1 MKPQI
6 VIPSYKRVQQLKDK
20 TLAML
25 RSYDI
30 PDNICKIYVAT
41 DDELKAYQQEIK
53 GDYDW
58 QVIGRPGIG
67 YLRNYISK
75 HNKPKATLPS

>member
-1 MKPQI
+1 MKAQI

-30 PDNICKIYVAT
+30 QTIFARYM
-41 DDELKAYQQEIK
+41 
-53 GDYDW
+53 
-58 QVIGRPGIG
+58 
-67 YLRNYISK
+67 
-75 HNKPKATLPS
+75 